1 MTASKWDLSNEDWIE
16 AADQALQFIED
27 PDARGLILFRFESQY
42 LPAVRKAR
50 RSEHL
55 WRAWNAFHQYLTARR
70 SSRKFFSLS
79 DEEADRAISTLA
91 ELLDLP
97 PYAQP

>member
-1 MTASKWDLSNEDWIE
+1 MTGRKWDLSEEDWVE

-27 PDARGLILFRFESQY
+27 PDARGLILFRFEGQY

-50 RSEHL
+50 GPEHL
-55 WRAWNAFHQYLTARR
+55 WRAWNAFHQYLTARQ

-79 DEEADRAISTLA
+79 DEEADRVISTLTN
-91 ELLDLP
+91 LLDLP
-97 PYAQP
+97 PYTQP